1 MHKRILDMREIW
13 LSAAGLFGSTLL
25 GSAIGFFFK
34 GMSHKWQDTVMGYC
48 AGVMLAASVLG
59 LLVPAMEFADGG
71 RWWMILAGV
80 CCGVLFLNL
89 MDVVTPHL
97 HSLTGVDPEEHG
109 HNRNLDK
116 TLLIVL
122 AIAMHKLPEG
132 MAAGVGFNMEDTADA
147 WSVVLGISIQNIPEA
162 MIVIAPLL
170 VAGVSRL
177 RAGIAA
183 LVISLLEIAG
193 VWLGYALGAI
203 SQMVLPLML
212 AFVGGLMLYVVSDEM
227 IPETHSHG
235 YHKYATYALMLG
247 FLTIALASC

>member
-1 MHKRILDMREIW
+1 MREIW
-13 LSAAGLFGSTLL
+13 LSAAGLCGSTLL

-80 CCGVLFLNL
+80 FCGVLFLNL

>member
-1 MHKRILDMREIW
+1 MREIW
-13 LSAAGLFGSTLL
+13 LSAAGLCGSTLL

-59 LLVPAMEFADGG
+59 LLVPAMELADGG

>member
-1 MHKRILDMREIW
+1 MREIW
-13 LSAAGLFGSTLL
+13 LSAAGLCGSTLL

-132 MAAGVGFNMEDTADA
+132 IAAGVGFNATDSTNA
-147 WSVVLGISIQNIPEA
+147 WAVTLGIALQNIPEG
-162 MIVIAPLL
+162 MVVIAPLL
-170 VAGVSRL
+170 ITGVSKL
-177 RAGIAA
+177 RTF
-183 LVISLLEIAG
+183 LISLAIALLEVVG
-193 VWLGYALGAI
+193 VWIGYGMGAI
-203 SQMVLPLML
+203 SPVMLPVML
-212 AFVGGLMLYVVSDEM
+212 SLAGGAMLYVISDEM
-227 IPETHSHG
+227 IPETHAHG
-235 YHKYATYALMLG
+235 YQKLATYALVLG
-247 FLTIALASC
+247 FVTLVFLDMAFA

>member
-1 MHKRILDMREIW
+1 MREIW
-13 LSAAGLFGSTLL
+13 LSAAGLCGSTLL

-71 RWWMILAGV
+71 RWWMILSGV

-109 HNRNLDK
+109 HNLNLDK

>member
-1 MHKRILDMREIW
+1 MREIW
-13 LSAAGLFGSTLL
+13 LSAAGLCGSTLL

-109 HNRNLDK
+109 HNLNLDK

-247 FLTIALASC
+247 FLTIALASYRQRYA

>member
-1 MHKRILDMREIW
+1 MREIW
-13 LSAAGLFGSTLL
+13 LSAAGLCGSTLL

-183 LVISLLEIAG
+183 LVISLLEIVG

>member
-1 MHKRILDMREIW
+1 MREIW
-13 LSAAGLFGSTLL
+13 LSAAGLCGSTLL

-89 MDVVTPHL
+89 MDVVMPHL

>member
-1 MHKRILDMREIW
+1 MREIW
-13 LSAAGLFGSTLL
+13 LSAAGLCGSTLL

-71 RWWMILAGV
+71 RWWMILSGV

>member
-13 LSAAGLFGSTLL
+13 LSAAGLCGSTLL

-80 CCGVLFLNL
+80 G
-89 MDVVTPHL
+89 
-97 HSLTGVDPEEHG
+97 
-109 HNRNLDK
+109 
-116 TLLIVL
+116 
-122 AIAMHKLPEG
+122 KLPEG

>member
-1 MHKRILDMREIW
+1 MREIW
-13 LSAAGLFGSTLL
+13 LSAAGLCGSTLL

-132 MAAGVGFNMEDTADA
+132 LAAGVGFNMEDTADA

-193 VWLGYALGAI
+193 VWLGYVLGAI

>member
-1 MHKRILDMREIW
+1 MREIW
-13 LSAAGLFGSTLL
+13 LSAAGLCGSTLL

-80 CCGVLFLNL
+80 CCGVRFLNL
-89 MDVVTPHL
+89 KDVVTPHL

>member
-1 MHKRILDMREIW
+1 MREIW
-13 LSAAGLFGSTLL
+13 LSAAGLCGSTVL

>member
-1 MHKRILDMREIW
+1 MREIW
-13 LSAAGLFGSTLL
+13 LSAAGLCGSTLL

-109 HNRNLDK
+109 HNLNLDK

>member
-1 MHKRILDMREIW
+1 MREIW
-13 LSAAGLFGSTLL
+13 LSAAGLCGSTLL

-89 MDVVTPHL
+89 MDVVTPHR

>member
-1 MHKRILDMREIW
+1 MREIW
-13 LSAAGLFGSTLL
+13 LSAAGLCGSTLL

-132 MAAGVGFNMEDTADA
+132 LAAGVGFNMEDTADA

>member
-1 MHKRILDMREIW
+1 MREIW
-13 LSAAGLFGSTLL
+13 LSAAGLCGSTLL

-97 HSLTGVDPEEHG
+97 HSLTGVDPGERG

>member
-1 MHKRILDMREIW
+1 MREIW
-13 LSAAGLFGSTLL
+13 LSAAGLCGSTLL

-71 RWWMILAGV
+71 RWWMILVGV

>member
-1 MHKRILDMREIW
+1 MREIW
-13 LSAAGLFGSTLL
+13 LSAAGLCGSTLL

-132 MAAGVGFNMEDTADA
+132 MAVGVGFNMEDTADA

>member
-1 MHKRILDMREIW
+1 MREIW
-13 LSAAGLFGSTLL
+13 LSAAGLCGSTLL

-109 HNRNLDK
+109 LNRNLDK

>member
-1 MHKRILDMREIW
+1 
-13 LSAAGLFGSTLL
+13 
-25 GSAIGFFFK
+25 
-34 GMSHKWQDTVMGYC
+34 
-48 AGVMLAASVLG
+48 
-59 LLVPAMEFADGG
+59 
-71 RWWMILAGV
+71 
-80 CCGVLFLNL
+80 
-89 MDVVTPHL
+89 
-97 HSLTGVDPEEHG
+97 
-109 HNRNLDK
+109 
-116 TLLIVL
+116 
-122 AIAMHKLPEG
+122 
-132 MAAGVGFNMEDTADA
+132 MEDTADA
-147 WSVVLGISIQNIPEA
+147 WCVVLGISIQNIPEA

>member
-1 MHKRILDMREIW
+1 MREIW
-13 LSAAGLFGSTLL
+13 LSAAGLCGSTLL

-147 WSVVLGISIQNIPEA
+147 
-162 MIVIAPLL
+162 
-170 VAGVSRL
+170 
-177 RAGIAA
+177 
-183 LVISLLEIAG
+183 
-193 VWLGYALGAI
+193 
-203 SQMVLPLML
+203 
-212 AFVGGLMLYVVSDEM
+212 
-227 IPETHSHG
+227 
-235 YHKYATYALMLG
+235 
-247 FLTIALASC
+247 

>member
-1 MHKRILDMREIW
+1 MREIW
-13 LSAAGLFGSTLL
+13 LSAAGLCGSTLL

-132 MAAGVGFNMEDTADA
+132 MAAGVGFNLEDTADA

-212 AFVGGLMLYVVSDEM
+212 AFVGGLILYVVSDEM

>member
-1 MHKRILDMREIW
+1 MENISMTQVLIC
-13 LSAAGLFGSTLL
+13 AAGLALSTTIGSIL
-25 GSAIGFFFK
+25 GFFIK
-34 GMSHKWQDTVMGYC
+34 EVPHKWNDAILGYC

>member
-1 MHKRILDMREIW
+1 MREIW
-13 LSAAGLFGSTLL
+13 LSAAGLCGSTLL

-48 AGVMLAASVLG
+48 AGAMLAASVLG

-147 WSVVLGISIQNIPEA
+147 WSVVLRISIQNIPEA

>member
-1 MHKRILDMREIW
+1 MREIW
-13 LSAAGLFGSTLL
+13 LSAAGLCGSTLL

>member
-1 MHKRILDMREIW
+1 MREIW
-13 LSAAGLFGSTLL
+13 LSAAGLCGSTLL

-247 FLTIALASC
+247 FLTIALATC

>member
-1 MHKRILDMREIW
+1 MREIW
-13 LSAAGLFGSTLL
+13 LSAAGLCGSTLL

-132 MAAGVGFNMEDTADA
+132 MAAGVGFNLEDTADA